1 MNKDAFMDVLK
12 VQYEPIVNQ
21 KHNLD
26 NTLDKFWNLERFR
39 VMNNEQKMCENFEPH
54 KKFDKNRYKVRL
66 SNLITVG
73 LMIITPCV
81 RKD

>member
-26 NTLDKFWNLERFR
+26 NTLDNFWNLERFR

-54 KKFDKNRYKVRL
+54 KKFDKNGYKVKL

-73 LMIITPCV
+73 LMIITHCV